1 MGPVR
6 WAAVLLRGD
15 HRRSVPEL
23 VALGSLIVD
32 CLLVAGKLTAALL
45 TGSLGLLSDAVQS
58 GLDLIAS
65 SFAFLAVRTA
75 SKPAD
80 YEHPF
85 GHARAENLA
94 AFGEG
99 LLLGVAALVIGYEGV
114 RRVIGGGV
122 TVQPSWFAYT
132 VLGITIAVEVTRTT
146 VLRRVARAS
155 GSPALA
161 ASAQNRFA
169 DILSALA
176 VLIGLILVQVAGL
189 HRADA
194 VAALIVSVIIL
205 RTGALLAWR
214 SGDILMDRA
223 PRGVEEQVRR
233 LVAGVDGVREVRV
246 VRVRRSGSRLLG
258 DAHVSTGR
266 LLSVER
272 AEALVQ
278 SIQEAVRLEL
288 PQLELTV
295 VVEAQPRSS
304 AMVERVHA
312 VAERQPL
319 VKDLHN
325 VTVEQE
331 GDGSLH
337 LSMHAKVPGEL
348 SLAAATEASTALE
361 ASLRMEFPDV
371 ARVDVHLEPLEPDLV
386 QGSNVTGSRADI
398 AEAVRLAVARHPEL
412 GPWRDVELSD
422 RGGRI
427 TAYVVGQMPADVPL
441 ERAHAVQSQIEEDVR
456 RDVPGLADVVARI
469 VPEQGPRS

>member
-1 MGPVR
+1 MLR
-6 WAAVLLRGD
+6 RGD
-15 HRRSVPEL
+15 HRRSVAEL

-65 SFAFLAVRTA
+65 SFAFLAVRAAT
-75 SKPAD
+75 KPAD
-80 YEHPF
+80 YEHPY

-122 TVQPSWFAYT
+122 TVQPSWFAYA
-132 VLGITIAVEVTRTT
+132 VLGITIAVEATRTT
-146 VLRRVARAS
+146 VLRRVAHAS

-189 HRADA
+189 GRADA

-223 PRGVEEQVRR
+223 PRGVEEQVRG
-233 LVAGVDGVREVRV
+233 LVAAVDGVREVRE

-258 DAHVSTGR
+258 DARVSARR

-272 AEALVQ
+272 AETLVQ
-278 SIQEAVRLEL
+278 EIQEAVRRGL
-288 PQLELTV
+288 PQLDLTV

-312 VAERQPL
+312 VAQRQPQ

-337 LSMHAKVPGEL
+337 LSMHAKLPGDL
-348 SLAAATEASTALE
+348 SLAAATEASAALE
-361 ASLRMEFPDV
+361 ESLRKEFPDV

-386 QGSNVTGSRADI
+386 RGSNVTGSRADL
-398 AEAVRLAVARHPEL
+398 AEAVRQAVARHPEL
-412 GPWRDVELSD
+412 GRWRDVELSD
-422 RGGRI
+422 RAGRI
-427 TAYVVGQMPADVPL
+427 TAYVVGQLPADVPL
-441 ERAHAVQSQIEEDVR
+441 ERAHAVETEIEEQVR
-456 RDVPGLADVVARI
+456 REVPGLVDVVARI
-469 VPEQGPRS
+469 VPDEG

>member
-1 MGPVR
+1 MLP
-6 WAAVLLRGD
+6 RGD

-23 VALGSLIVD
+23 VALGSLVVD
-32 CLLVAGKLTAALL
+32 CLLVAGKITAALL

-65 SFAFLAVRTA
+65 SFAFVAVRAA

-80 YEHPF
+80 YEHPY

-99 LLLGVAALVIGYEGV
+99 LLLGVAAVVIGYEGV
-114 RRVIGGGV
+114 RRVVSGGF

-132 VLGITIAVEVTRTT
+132 VLGITIAVEATRTT

-176 VLIGLILVQVAGL
+176 VLVGLILTQFGL

-194 VAALIVSVIIL
+194 VAALVVSLIIL
-205 RTGALLAWR
+205 RTAVLLAWR

-223 PRGVEEQVRR
+223 PRGAEEQVRDR
-233 LVAGVDGVREVRV
+233 VAAVEGVREVGP
-246 VRVRRSGSRLLG
+246 VRVRRSGARLLG
-258 DAHVSTGR
+258 DARVSTRR

-272 AEALVQ
+272 AEALVRD
-278 SIQEAVRLEL
+278 IQEAVALEL
-288 PQLELTV
+288 PQLDLTV
-295 VVEAQPRSS
+295 VVEAQPRPE

-312 VAERQPL
+312 VAEGEPL

-337 LSMHAKVPGEL
+337 LSMHAKLPGEL
-348 SLAAATEASTALE
+348 SLAAATEASAGLE
-361 ASLRMEFPDV
+361 ESLRKEFPDV
-371 ARVDVHLEPLEPDLV
+371 GRVDVHLEPLEPDLV
-386 QGSNVTGSRADI
+386 RGSNVTGSRADL
-398 AEAVRLAVARHPEL
+398 ADAVRLAVAHHPEL
-412 GPWRDVELSD
+412 GSWRDVELSD
-422 RGGRI
+422 RAGRI
-427 TAYVVGQMPADVPL
+427 TAYVVVQMPAEVPL
-441 ERAHAVQSQIEEDVR
+441 ERAHAVQTEIEAQVR
-456 RDVPGLADVVARI
+456 REVPGLADVVARI
-469 VPEQGPRS
+469 VPQERDNP

>member
-1 MGPVR
+1 MLP
-6 WAAVLLRGD
+6 RGD
-15 HRRSVPEL
+15 ARRSLPQL
-23 VALGSLIVD
+23 VALGSLVVD

-65 SFAFLAVRTA
+65 SFAFLAVRAA

-80 YEHPF
+80 YEHPY

-114 RRVIGGGV
+114 RRVVGGGV
-122 TVQPSWFAYT
+122 MVQPSWFAYT
-132 VLGITIAVEVTRTT
+132 VLGLTIVVEATRTT

-169 DILSALA
+169 DILAAVA
-176 VLIGLILVQVAGL
+176 VLIGLLLVQFAGL

-194 VAALIVSVIIL
+194 VAALVVSLIIL
-205 RTGALLAWR
+205 RTGLLLAWR

-223 PRGVEEQVRR
+223 PRGVEEQVRG
-233 LVAGVDGVREVRV
+233 LVAAVDGVREVRE
-246 VRVRRSGSRLLG
+246 VRVRRSGARLLG
-258 DAHVSTGR
+258 DARVSARR

-278 SIQEAVRLEL
+278 DIQEAVRKEL
-288 PQLELTV
+288 PELELTV
-295 VVEAQPRSS
+295 VVEAQPRPG

-337 LSMHAKVPGEL
+337 LSMHAKLPGEL
-348 SLAAATEASTALE
+348 SLADATGASAALE
-361 ASLRMEFPDV
+361 ESLREEFPDV

-386 QGSNVTGSRADI
+386 RGSNVTGSRADL
-398 AEAVRLAVARHPEL
+398 AEAVRIAVGRHPDL
-412 GPWRDVELSD
+412 GLWHDVELSD
-422 RGGRI
+422 RAGRI
-427 TAYVVGQMPADVPL
+427 TAYVVAQLPADVPL
-441 ERAHAVQSQIEEDVR
+441 ERAHAVQSEIEERVR
-456 RDVPGLADVVARI
+456 HEVPGLADVVARI
-469 VPEQGPRS
+469 VPQQRG